1 MRLPL
6 ASLLLA
12 RALQAGPEYERDIRP
27 ILERR
32 CVGCHSA
39 TATMGSLNLETL
51 DGLLRGGNN
60 GPILVR
66 GKSAESTLYLS
77 VVGKAPDIGRMPFS
91 NEIMPEPETEL
102 IREWIDTGAP
112 AAAPPTPA
120 PTPRRSQIYSV
131 SWRPDGKAIA
141 AGAYGEVRL
150 LAPDGKQEL
159 SRLSGHA
166 DAVRG
171 LAWSKDGARLAAA
184 GGIPGRQGEVKVWNA
199 DGSLLST
206 ISGHSDCI
214 YGVALSPDG
223 QTVATASYDKLIKLW
238 DAATGKEIRTL
249 KDHIDAIY
257 ALEFTPDGQRLVSA
271 AADRSIKVWNPATGE
286 RLFTLSEPTDGVNS
300 LAVSPDGRRLAAA
313 GQDKTVRVWKLED
326 KGASL
331 EAAMIAH
338 EDAILKVIWS
348 RDGKLLLTSSADRS
362 LKLFRSSDLTELK
375 MIPRQPDWAFGVEFS
390 PDGARLALGRMDGS
404 IEVLEVKP

>member
-1 MRLPL
+1 MRLL
-6 ASLLLA
+6 SASLLLA
-12 RALQAGPEYERDIRP
+12 RALKAGPEYERDIRP
-27 ILERR
+27 IFERH

-39 TATMGSLNLETL
+39 TATMGSLNLESIE
-51 DGLLRGGNN
+51 GLLRGGNN
-60 GPILVR
+60 GPVLVR
-66 GKSAESTLYLS
+66 GKAAESTLYLS

-91 NEIMPEPETEL
+91 NDILPESDANL

-112 AAAPPTPA
+112 ADAPA
-120 PTPRRSQIYSV
+120 PAPAPRSTQIYSIA
-131 SWRPDGKAIA
+131 WRPDGKAIA

-150 LAPDGKQEL
+150 LSPDGKQEL

-184 GGIPGRQGEVKVWNA
+184 GGIPGRQGEVKVWNS

-206 ISGHSDCI
+206 ITGHSDCI

-223 QTVATASYDKLIKLW
+223 QTLATASYDKLIKLW
-238 DAATGKEIRTL
+238 DATTGKEIRTL

-257 ALEFTPDGQRLVSA
+257 ALEFTPDGQRLVSG

-286 RLFTLSEPTDGVNS
+286 RLYTLSEPTDGVNS
-300 LAVSPDGRRLAAA
+300 IAVSPDGRRLAAA

-326 KGASL
+326 KSASL
-331 EAAMIAH
+331 ETAMIAH

-348 RDGKLLLTSSADRS
+348 RDGKLLLTSSADRT

-375 MIPRQPDWAFGVEFS
+375 MIPRQPDWAFGMEYS

>member
-1 MRLPL
+1 MRLL
-6 ASLLLA
+6 SAGLLLA
-12 RALQAGPEYERDIRP
+12 RALEAGPEYERDIRP
-27 ILERR
+27 IFERH

-39 TATMGSLNLETL
+39 TATMGSLNLETME
-51 DGLLRGGNN
+51 GLLRGGNN
-60 GPILVR
+60 GPVLVR
-66 GKSAESTLYLS
+66 GKAAESTLYLS
-77 VVGKAPDIGRMPFS
+77 VVGKAPEIGRMPFS
-91 NEIMPEPETEL
+91 NETLPEQDAEL

-112 AAAPPTPA
+112 ADA
-120 PTPRRSQIYSV
+120 PTSQAPRRTQIYSIA
-131 SWRPDGKAIA
+131 WRPDGKAIA
-141 AGAYGEVRL
+141 AGSYGEVRL
-150 LAPDGKQEL
+150 LSPDGKQEL
-159 SRLSGHA
+159 SRLTGHA

-184 GGIPGRQGEVKVWNA
+184 GGIPGRKGEVKVWNA
-199 DGSLLST
+199 DGTLLST

-249 KDHIDAIY
+249 KDHIDAVY
-257 ALEFTPDGQRLVSA
+257 ALEFTPDGQRLVSG

-300 LAVSPDGRRLAAA
+300 IAVSPDGRRLAAA

-326 KGASL
+326 KSATL
-331 EAAMIAH
+331 ETAMIAH

-375 MIPRQPDWAFGVEFS
+375 MLPRQPDWAFGMEYS

-404 IEVLEVKP
+404 IDVLEVKP

>member
-1 MRLPL
+1 
-6 ASLLLA
+6 
-12 RALQAGPEYERDIRP
+12 
-27 ILERR
+27 
-32 CVGCHSA
+32 
-39 TATMGSLNLETL
+39 
-51 DGLLRGGNN
+51 
-60 GPILVR
+60 
-66 GKSAESTLYLS
+66 
-77 VVGKAPDIGRMPFS
+77 
-91 NEIMPEPETEL
+91 
-102 IREWIDTGAP
+102 
-112 AAAPPTPA
+112 
-120 PTPRRSQIYSV
+120 
-131 SWRPDGKAIA
+131 RPDGKAIA

-150 LAPDGKQEL
+150 LSPDGKQEL

-184 GGIPGRQGEVKVWNA
+184 GGIPGRQGEVKVWNS

-206 ISGHSDCI
+206 ITGHSDCI

-223 QTVATASYDKLIKLW
+223 QTLATASYDKLIKLW
-238 DAATGKEIRTL
+238 DATTGKEIRTL

-257 ALEFTPDGQRLVSA
+257 ALEFTPDGQRLVSG

-286 RLFTLSEPTDGVNS
+286 RLYTLSEPTDGVNS
-300 LAVSPDGRRLAAA
+300 IAVSPDGRRLAAA

-326 KGASL
+326 KSASL
-331 EAAMIAH
+331 ETAMIAH
-338 EDAILKVIWS
+338 EDAMLKVNWS
-348 RDGKLLLTSSADRS
+348 LDGKLLLTSSADRT

-375 MIPRQPDWAFGVEFS
+375 MIPRQPDWAFGMEYS